1 MPSATDVGL
10 LSQHKHIWKQSQSSG
25 CEFRVGLQ
33 SHCPGRDSLIL
44 VFSALHLEKGLL
56 SLPLSAQHLITWV
69 FPADA
74 RKALLGR
81 AGLLPQHGS
90 GAGRG

>member
-10 LSQHKHIWKQSQSSG
+10 LSQDKHIWKQSHSSV

-33 SHCPGRDSLIL
+33 SHCPGRDSLIP

-56 SLPLSAQHLITWV
+56 SLPLSVQHLITWV

-74 RKALLGR
+74 REAL
-81 AGLLPQHGS
+81 S
-90 GAGRG
+90 G